1 MGTSFTLALRM
12 LVIATPLLR
21 SDGER
26 RLAKRRKHAT
36 VNEQTATPSPN
47 TRLLND
53 LRLLNRMLMRANR
66 ELLRSQRLL
75 RETISEVREEVRL
88 QQPLPDVSRED
99 QHDA

>member
-1 MGTSFTLALRM
+1 
-12 LVIATPLLR
+12 
-21 SDGER
+21 
-26 RLAKRRKHAT
+26 